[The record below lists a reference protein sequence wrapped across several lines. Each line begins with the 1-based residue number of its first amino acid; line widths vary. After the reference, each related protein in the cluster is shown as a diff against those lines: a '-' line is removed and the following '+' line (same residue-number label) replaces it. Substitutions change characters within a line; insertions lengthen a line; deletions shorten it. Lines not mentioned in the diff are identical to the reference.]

1 MSRAALLI
9 AGLIALWAIA
19 ISVLFGGARGP
30 DRLDPEP
37 YRAQIRAVESLLYRA
52 TPAAL
57 GDGDRVAAALEELA
71 QAIVQ
76 SAAHPLTRQR
86 GLRLYEAVGLA
97 SGLGDARYA
106 LPDLGLVRAEWEK
119 SRDALFA
126 PAPWLGRA
134 DATTAPIEP
143 ASRPAQLESADLFR
157 VRHAAHRLARLA
169 DEGEAE
175 VRALGEPKYAPPYF
189 DATARAQIEAWSIWA
204 RRWNARLDDALL
216 GLPARLPANADS
228 ELRLAHRDA
237 LLAAEELRAVPQG
250 ATDWPTPFRSEWEA
264 RIGRARELLG
274 ERAPGRASAAR

>member
-37 YRAQIRAVESLLYRA
+37 YRAQIRAVETLLYRA

-57 GDGDRVAAALEELA
+57 GDGDRAAAALEELA
-71 QAIVQ
+71 QAIAQ
-76 SAAHPLTRQR
+76 SAADPLARQR
-86 GLRLYEAVGLA
+86 GLRLYDAVGLA
-97 SGLGDARYA
+97 SGLGDAGYA

-134 DATTAPIEP
+134 DAPTAPAARAASP
-143 ASRPAQLESADLFR
+143 ARVESGDRVR
-157 VRHAAHRLARLA
+157 VRHAARRLARLA

-175 VRALGEPKYAPPYF
+175 VRALGEPKYAPPAF
-189 DATARAQIEAWSIWA
+189 DATARAQIEGWNIWA

-216 GLPARLPANADS
+216 GLPVRLAANADS
-228 ELRLAHRDA
+228 ELRVAHRGA
-237 LLAAEELRAVPQG
+237 KLAADELRAVAQG
-250 ATDWPTPFRSEWEA
+250 SGAWPTPFRSEWEA
-264 RIGRARELLG
+264 HFARARELLG
-274 ERAPGRASAAR
+274 ERGPGPSSAAR

>member
-97 SGLGDARYA
+97 SGLGDAGYA

-143 ASRPAQLESADLFR
+143 ASRPAQLESADLVR

>member
-1 MSRAALLI
+1 MSRAALLN
-9 AGLIALWAIA
+9 ACLIALWAIA

-37 YRAQIRAVESLLYRA
+37 YRAQIGAVERLLYRA

-76 SAAHPLTRQR
+76 SAADPLLRQR

-97 SGLGDARYA
+97 SGLGDAGYA

-119 SRDALFA
+119 SRDALFS
-126 PAPWLGRA
+126 PAPWLGRV
-134 DATTAPIEP
+134 DAPAAPAER
-143 ASRPAQLESADLFR
+143 ASRPAQPESADLVR
-157 VRHAAHRLARLA
+157 VRHAARRLARLT
-169 DEGEAE
+169 DEGESE
-175 VRALGEPKYAPPYF
+175 VLALGEPKYAPPSF
-189 DATARAQIEAWSIWA
+189 DATARAQIEGWNIWA

-250 ATDWPTPFRSEWEA
+250 AGAWPTPFRSEWQA
-264 RIGRARELLG
+264 RFARARELLG
-274 ERAPGRASAAR
+274 ERAPGLSSAAR